1 VIQIVTAVVQMT
13 GLDFNY
19 VLCRLP
25 AAIAMQIFHLWRQR
39 RGVELVKDNRQK
51 IRRLLTDG

>member
-1 VIQIVTAVVQMT
+1 
-13 GLDFNY
+13 
-19 VLCRLP
+19 LP
-25 AAIAMQIFHLWRQR
+25 AAIAMQIFLLWRQR